1 MAPPTFTPISVANR
15 WKAGEVTSSP
25 SLISDAFD
33 CSKRGPV
40 KALHAAIALSLK
52 VESRP
57 LKVFDCACI
66 PPPKALPMPSSR
78 ILIALPAGSKPFS
91 LIFWASAVVIPMPSE
106 SNCHAGIPTSA
117 SCIIS
122 CALTLPFACIC
133 PRAVVTRSIS
143 NAPPPRAETA
153 SPTLCSIGRMLC
165 AEKPKASILLAELVM
180 SGNSKGVSAANF
192 QRSLTILDA
201 ASPLWSRVPK
211 ATVVCSMSALEPTSA
226 LPRLCA
232 PWTSC

>member
-52 VESRP
+52 VERSP

-66 PPPKALPMPSSR
+66 PPPNALPMPSSR

-106 SNCHAGIPTSA
+106 SSCQAGIPTSA
-117 SCIIS
+117 SCIMS

-133 PRAVVTRSIS
+133 PRAVRSEEHTSELQSQS
-143 NAPPPRAETA
+143 NLVCR
-153 SPTLCSIGRMLC
+153 LLL
-165 AEKPKASILLAELVM
+165 EKKKKRYHHTDRQS
-180 SGNSKGVSAANF
+180 
-192 QRSLTILDA
+192 
-201 ASPLWSRVPK
+201 
-211 ATVVCSMSALEPTSA
+211 
-226 LPRLCA
+226 
-232 PWTSC
+232 